1 MSIMQLKNKV
11 VVITGS
17 SSGIGQNTA
26 IAFAK
31 EGSKLVVN
39 YKTNKNGAEETL
51 RQIKKTGSQGLIFQG
66 NVSDENTVKRL
77 FKKTLEVFKKV
88 DILINNAGWPTPGY
102 LEETNKNHWLANFND
117 NFFTT
122 VLCSK
127 EAVTIMKKQGGGK
140 IINTASIMGIDYGG
154 REGVIAYSAAKA
166 AVINFTKTLAKQVA
180 PTILVNAVAPGRT
193 QTPYYDQFDKKTI
206 KYFIDANP
214 IGRMINP
221 EEITEAF
228 LFIAKNDAL
237 VGSVVTVDGGYM
249 LKFGKSF
256 K

>member
-1 MSIMQLKNKV
+1 MQLKDKV
-11 VVITGS
+11 VLITGAS
-17 SSGIGQNTA
+17 GGIGQSIA

-31 EGSKLVVN
+31 EGSKIVIN
-39 YKTNKNGAEETL
+39 YKSNKKDAEETL
-51 RQIKKTGSQGLIFQG
+51 RQIKKINSQGLIFQG
-66 NVSDENTVKRL
+66 DVSDENTVKKL
-77 FKKTLEVFKKV
+77 FKKTLEVFKKI

-102 LEETNKNHWLANFND
+102 LEKTDKNHWLVNFNN

-127 EAVTIMKKQGGGK
+127 EAVKVMKKQGGGK
-140 IINTASIMGIDYGG
+140 IINTSSVMGINYGG
-154 REGVIAYSAAKA
+154 REGIIAYSAAKA

-180 PTILVNAVAPGRT
+180 PNILVNAVAPGRT
-193 QTPYYDQFDKKTI
+193 QTSYYKQFDKKTLRS
-206 KYFIDANP
+206 FIEANP
-214 IGRMINP
+214 IGRMIEP

-237 VGSVVTVDGGYM
+237 TGSIIVVDGGYT

>member
-1 MSIMQLKNKV
+1 MNLQNKTV
-11 VVITGS
+11 IITGS

-31 EGSKLVVN
+31 EGSKIVVN
-39 YKTNKNGAEETL
+39 YKKNKKGAEETL
-51 RQIKKTGSQGLIFQG
+51 RQIKKNGSQGIIFQG
-66 NVSDENTVKRL
+66 DVSNENTVKKL
-77 FKKTLEVFKKV
+77 FEKTLEIFNKV
-88 DILINNAGWPTPGY
+88 DILINNAGWPTPKN
-102 LEETNKNHWLANFND
+102 LEETDKNHWLLSFND

-127 EAVTIMKKQGGGK
+127 EAVKIMKKQGNGK

-154 REGVIAYSAAKA
+154 REGLIAYSAAKA

-180 PTILVNAVAPGRT
+180 PNILVNAVAPGRT
-193 QTPYYDQFDKKTI
+193 QTPYYDQFDKKTMQS
-206 KYFIDANP
+206 FIDANP
-214 IGRMINP
+214 IGRMIKP
-221 EEITEAF
+221 EEISDAF

-237 VGSVVTVDGGYM
+237 VGSIVIVDGGYM

>member
-1 MSIMQLKNKV
+1 MQLKNKV
-11 VVITGS
+11 VMITGS

-26 IAFAK
+26 VAFAK
-31 EGSKLVVN
+31 EGSKVVVN
-39 YKTNKNGAEETL
+39 YRNNKKGAEETL
-51 RQIKKTGSQGLIFQG
+51 RQIKNAGSQGFIFQG
-66 NVSDENTVKRL
+66 DVSDENTVKRL
-77 FKKTLEVFKKV
+77 FEKTLEVFKRV
-88 DILINNAGWPTPGY
+88 DILINNAGWPTSGY
-102 LEETNKNHWLANFND
+102 LEGTDKNHWLDNFND

-127 EAVTIMKKQGGGK
+127 EAVKIMKKQDSGK

-180 PTILVNAVAPGRT
+180 PNILVNAVAPGRT
-193 QTPYYDQFDKKTI
+193 LTPYYDQFDKKTMQ
-206 KYFIDANP
+206 YFIDANP
-214 IGRMINP
+214 IGRMIKL

-237 VGSVVTVDGGYM
+237 TGSIIVVDGGYT